1 MKYGWKIALAIVG
14 VGLLLGAATVVAW
27 GLTPLGPD
35 DAALAALLSDG
46 NVTVRDDG
54 SVIVFVPAATDPVT
68 GFILYPG
75 GHVDHRSYAP
85 VAREIARQ
93 GYLVAVVA
101 MPLSLAVLGVDRAD
115 AVIAAHPS
123 VRTWAIGG
131 HSLGGSMAASYAR
144 TRPGRVRGLA
154 LWAAYP
160 APGDDLS
167 TSGLEGLSTY
177 GSNDGVLD
185 LERFN
190 VSVPLLPEGA
200 VVEVIEGGNH
210 AQFGNYGPQP
220 GDGIAGISA
229 DEQQARAAN
238 LTVALLRAAE
248 PAEGRASESKD

>member
-35 DAALAALLSDG
+35 DEALAALLSDG

-54 SVIVFVPAATDPVT
+54 SVIVFVPAPTDPVT

-115 AVIAAHPS
+115 DVIAAHPS

-144 TRPGRVRGLA
+144 TRPGQVHGLA

-190 VSVPLLPEGA
+190 GSVPLLPNGT

-210 AQFGNYGPQP
+210 AQFGTYGPQP

-229 DEQQARAAN
+229 DVQQARAAN

-248 PAEGRASESKD
+248 PAEGRASESKE